1 MGRRKASVTLS
12 IDEELLREIDS
23 RRGLAKRS
31 TFVEDLIRR
40 GLSVQ
45 EGGGEVID
53 LLEFCKD
60 VKTMKECV
68 EKIKR
73 EIPDYKN
80 KIYRI
85 VIDIPE
91 GK

>member
-1 MGRRKASVTLS
+1 MGRRKVSVTLS

-40 GLSVQ
+40 GLSAR
-45 EGGGEVID
+45 EGGEVID
-53 LLEFCKD
+53 LLEFCRG

-80 KIYRI
+80 KVYRI